1 VPVDEGDMYPIAQ
14 DLTLEVGHAFH
25 PALRTVKTHEEMWR
39 DMPMQSTNSTGSK
52 ICVVMRVQA
61 DAAGVRG
68 VVIRLGQYCQGL
80 LMMGGKATVERWE
93 WTAGNSG
100 STEAENWK
108 RSVRVGD
115 LFLPC
120 AVTFRP
126 EVLAVGGMVKFHDYK
141 WNVEEV
147 WGWK

>member
-1 VPVDEGDMYPIAQ
+1 VD
-14 DLTLEVGHAFH
+14 
-25 PALRTVKTHEEMWR
+25 
-39 DMPMQSTNSTGSK
+39 
-52 ICVVMRVQA
+52 
-61 DAAGVRG
+61 
-68 VVIRLGQYCQGL
+68 
-80 LMMGGKATVERWE
+80 
-93 WTAGNSG
+93 GNSG